1 MKAKLT
7 SIEGLETT
15 SLRVDD
21 VGEVISKVSGGGL
34 KEGYLIM
41 WDRDIREDCSFDVR
55 NQCAVERSQIEF
67 I

>member
-1 MKAKLT
+1 MKAKLL
-7 SIEGLETT
+7 SLEGLETT
-15 SLRVDD
+15 SLKVDD
-21 VGEVISKVSGGGL
+21 VGEVISRASGGGL